1 MLATMLALGL
11 ATSTTALA
19 ADDFER
25 VAQANLPEFLAL
37 LAIPNVASEPA
48 DIRRNAAFL
57 QASLERRGFR
67 VQQLDNPAQ
76 RPLVFGELRSTR
88 PGAKTVL
95 VYIHFDGQPVVPEEW
110 AQASPFEPVVK
121 QRVGNAWQAVP
132 RERLQQVPLD
142 PELRVFARAASDDKA
157 PIVMLLNAIDL

>member
-76 RPLVFGELRSTR
+76 RPLV
-88 PGAKTVL
+88 
-95 VYIHFDGQPVVPEEW
+95 Y
-110 AQASPFEPVVK
+110 QASSLVSGVCDADWTREVV
-121 QRVGNAWQAVP
+121 QRCEG
-132 RERLQQVPLD
+132 
-142 PELRVFARAASDDKA
+142 LRIHRA
-157 PIVMLLNAIDL
+157 